1 MTPIHLAY
9 AVLALAL
16 LVLALAGVLI
26 WRHARFTAMVNAEEA
41 ASIRRHDAA
50 DELFLEVV
58 AEKIRGLIAEA
69 MGQAAFKPDDT
80 ALLSL
85 ISAGVLETVAA
96 HDGDSAGPA
105 AEWFDSYHRELAEAA
120 EAAAGLIEP
129 YYLDAVNPG
138 LGAPVNI
145 LRWQASVIESR
156 RDRVLARRRSQIEDF
171 ERWQAVTQRP
181 SIGVARL
188 QKRT

>member
-1 MTPIHLAY
+1 M
-9 AVLALAL
+9 LALAL
-16 LVLALAGVLI
+16 LILALASVLI
-26 WRHARFTAMVNAEEA
+26 WRHTRFTAMVNAEEA
-41 ASIRRHDAA
+41 AAIRRHDAA

-58 AEKIRGLIAEA
+58 AEKIRGLIGEA
-69 MGQAAFKPDDT
+69 MAQAAFKPDDT

-96 HDGDSAGPA
+96 HDGDSDGPA
-105 AEWFDSYHRELAEAA
+105 AQWFDSYHRELAEAA
-120 EAAAGLIEP
+120 EAAAVLIEP

-138 LGAPVNI
+138 LGALVSV
-145 LRWQASVIESR
+145 LRWQASAIESR

-171 ERWQAVTQRP
+171 DRWQAVAQRP

-188 QKRT
+188 QKRP

>member
-9 AVLALAL
+9 IVLALAL

-26 WRHARFTAMVNAEEA
+26 WRHTRFTAMVNAEEA
-41 ASIRRHDAA
+41 AAIRRHDAA
-50 DELFLEVV
+50 DELFLAVV
-58 AEKIRGLIAEA
+58 AEKIRGLIGEA
-69 MGQAAFKPDDT
+69 MEQAAFKPDDT

-96 HDGDSAGPA
+96 HDCDSDGPA

-120 EAAAGLIEP
+120 EAAAVLIEP

-138 LGAPVNI
+138 LGAPVSI
-145 LRWQASVIESR
+145 LRWQASAIESR

-171 ERWQAVTQRP
+171 ERWQAVAQRP
-181 SIGVARL
+181 SIGVARV
-188 QKRT
+188 QKRP